1 MNVSTE
7 LSKMFGDTYGIEA
20 EHRSKV
26 VRRVIIFDVICTK
39 TELSES
45 SAKKES

>member
-1 MNVSTE
+1 MT
-7 LSKMFGDTYGIEA
+7 GDTDSIEP

-26 VRRVIIFDVICTK
+26 VRRVIIFDVICSQ

-45 SAKKES
+45 SAKNDR